1 MAQSRQRSR
10 LPRNLLIGF
19 LVLVVLYTLA
29 GFLLLPW
36 WLERTLPDQLQQRM
50 GWQTTVTGIR
60 TNPFALSVEAVDL
73 SALDSGG
80 EKVIGFDR
88 FYLDLGFFQLFRGIV
103 GFQNIQLDE
112 PFIRVDLLEDSTVN
126 FARDWQAHNAVTDAA
141 ETPAPAAD
149 GRRPSSTF
157 AGSPSV
163 AVNCCFAILPV
174 RSLPTSG

>member
-88 FYLDLGFFQLFRGIV
+88 LYLDLGFSSCSGVSSASRISSWMSRSFA
-103 GFQNIQLDE
+103 
-112 PFIRVDLLEDSTVN
+112 STC
-126 FARDWQAHNAVTDAA
+126 WK
-141 ETPAPAAD
+141 TPRSISSAT
-149 GRRPSSTF
+149 GR
-157 AGSPSV
+157 
-163 AVNCCFAILPV
+163 
-174 RSLPTSG
+174 PTMP